1 MELFFFTQGDA
12 ISQCN
17 IAEKCVADPY
27 VIEGLRW
34 FRWMCMTTDTS
45 HVCGKALDSETQG
58 KVLAKHEG
66 KRLMLLRKCLK
77 VLPLVVDFCHRK
89 VCASKKCY
97 WWFCLVF
104 NRKHSKVLFSLY
116 QTR

>member
-45 HVCGKALDSETQG
+45 HVCGKTLDSETQG
-58 KVLAKHEG
+58 KVLAKHED

-77 VLPLVVDFCHRK
+77 VWACSTGIGR
-89 VCASKKCY
+89 SKT
-97 WWFCLVF
+97 WV
-104 NRKHSKVLFSLY
+104 
-116 QTR
+116 